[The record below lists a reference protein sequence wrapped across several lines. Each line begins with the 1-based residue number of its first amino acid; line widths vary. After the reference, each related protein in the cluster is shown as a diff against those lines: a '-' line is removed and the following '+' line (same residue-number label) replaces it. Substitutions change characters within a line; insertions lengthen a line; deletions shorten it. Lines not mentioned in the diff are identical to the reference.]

1 MSYGNQGSAEG
12 PAPRGDQ
19 DPGRPNSHHLE
30 HGSHC
35 ARVEKTP
42 ECSTSAVAAHS
53 SLAGSSHT
61 ALPAV
66 REPGSPARRGHAGQ
80 KHVAG
85 RPHGASA
92 LPARRTGGRW
102 RLRMR
107 PPLRGA
113 RRAVTEPRK
122 TGTAP
127 APGAQGGSVCRPLPR
142 RRCLSNA
149 VEGRLG
155 WGSRSSKSPG
165 VMRAPAWAAR
175 PDFTRIL

>member
-19 DPGRPNSHHLE
+19 DPGRPNSHCLE

-92 LPARRTGGRW
+92 LPARWTGGRW

-107 PPLRGA
+107 PPLGVLARLSQSLGRQGLRLPLE
-113 RRAVTEPRK
+113 RRAGLSAVRYPGDDAFPTQWRAGWAGDPE
-122 TGTAP
+122 AP
-127 APGAQGGSVCRPLPR
+127 
-142 RRCLSNA
+142 
-149 VEGRLG
+149 
-155 WGSRSSKSPG
+155 SP
-165 VMRAPAWAAR
+165 PA
-175 PDFTRIL
+175 